1 MIQFVLTTALPKE
14 LKPRDLKAAAE
25 SLSKKLK
32 IRKPTAVSLSFVTP
46 ARIQALNKRYRKKDK
61 PTDVL
66 SFNADPLIQAPGE
79 FELGDIVICP
89 SYAAKEAKRRALSTR
104 EELLRLAIHGVLHLK
119 GYDHAT
125 EDDEMVMFSLQEGLL
140 ERIMEL

>member
-1 MIQFVLTTALPKE
+1 MIQFTLTTALPKD
-14 LKPRDLKAAAE
+14 LKPKDLKKAAE
-25 SLSKKLK
+25 LLSKSLK
-32 IRKPTAVSLSFVTP
+32 IRKPTSVSLSFVTP
-46 ARIQALNKRYRKKDK
+46 ARIQALNKRYRNKNK

-66 SFNADPLIQAPGE
+66 SFNADPKMSAPGE

-104 EELLRLAIHGVLHLK
+104 EELLRLMVHGVLHLK

-125 EDDEMVMFSLQEGLL
+125 EDEEMVMFSLQEGLL
-140 ERIMEL
+140 ERIMGV

>member
-1 MIQFVLTTALPKE
+1 MIEFVLVTALPSV
-14 LKPRDLKAAAE
+14 LKPRDIEAAALA
-25 SLSKKLK
+25 LSKALK
-32 IRKPTAVSLSFVTP
+32 IRKPTSVSLSFVTP
-46 ARIQALNKRYRKKDK
+46 LRIQALNKQYRKKNK

-66 SFNADPLIQAPGE
+66 SFNADPNMQAPGE

-104 EELLRLAIHGVLHLK
+104 DELLRLMIHGVLHLK

-125 EDDEMVMFSLQEGLL
+125 EDEEMVMFRLQEGLL
-140 ERIMEL
+140 ERIMSV